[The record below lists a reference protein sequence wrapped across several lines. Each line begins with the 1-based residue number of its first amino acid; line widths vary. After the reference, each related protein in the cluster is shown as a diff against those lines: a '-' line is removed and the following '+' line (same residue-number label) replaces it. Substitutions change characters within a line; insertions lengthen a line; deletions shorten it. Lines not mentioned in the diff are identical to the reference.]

1 MPRKIKEYN
10 RQDLIDIALPNHAD
24 TYTVISHKSVMDLS
38 TEALKDA
45 GFLINN
51 ESYRATRDGNIA
63 SAIYTLTHGTDPE
76 LSMMFAWTNSYN
88 KQVRFKCGVGA
99 IMHSTNSTM
108 VCADMGSWARKHTG
122 TADSETEE
130 TIKKQVKKAKMYY
143 NQLVQDKESM
153 KLIPLNKRKQSQLL
167 GMLFAEHDILG
178 PEQAN
183 IVKQQM
189 HRSTYNYAGAV
200 PGESDNNTLWAFY
213 NFVTLALQK
222 AHPKTWMEDQRILHW
237 FISDSFKFDK
247 VADEDTVASTE
258 ETETEIVDPNQVD
271 LEDMIAEVEADAEM
285 QEIKTEEIIEE
296 REEDDKTNLNLV
308 NVEFDD
314 DGIPLPT
321 FEETEE
327 SEVSYEEAE
336 EYVANQIKEDEAA
349 VAKVCDKSEDIK
361 IHVETDEEYQ
371 KRVAEIE
378 GEVTDAEAA
387 ELIAGQNAIDLM
399 RASEVNNLETQ
410 EELKEILK
418 KTIEE
423 KADFDLD
430 FTEKSDTDNDVNSD
444 DVDFDFA

>member
-1 MPRKIKEYN
+1 MPRKIKEYS
-10 RQDLIDIALPNHAD
+10 RQDLIDVVLPNHAD

-51 ESYRATRDGNIA
+51 EGYRATYDGNIA
-63 SAIYTLTHGTDPE
+63 SAVYTLTHGTDPE
-76 LSMMFAWTNSYN
+76 LAMMFAWTNSYN

-130 TIKKQVKKAKMYY
+130 TITKQVKKAKMYY

-167 GMLFAEHDILG
+167 GILFAEHDILG

-183 IVKQQM
+183 IIKQQM
-189 HRSTYNYAGAV
+189 NRSTYNYTGAV

-247 VADEDTVASTE
+247 VADEDIVALTE

-285 QEIKTEEIIEE
+285 QEIKTEEIINEKE
-296 REEDDKTNLNLV
+296 EEDKTPIV
-308 NVEFDD
+308 KAKDTKPF
-314 DGIPLPT
+314 P
-321 FEETEE
+321 
-327 SEVSYEEAE
+327 AE
-336 EYVANQIKEDEAA
+336 DEDPVYDEDQIAERIKEDEAT
-349 VAKVCDKSEDIK
+349 VAKVCDESKDIK

-378 GEVTDAEAA
+378 GEITDTEAE

-399 RASEVNNLETQ
+399 RASEVNNIETQ
-410 EELKEILK
+410 EELKEKLQ

-430 FTEKSDTDNDVNSD
+430 FTEITKTDDDVNSD